1 MKLFKSSHNYFPT
14 HKSSPIIDT
23 PFGNILMELHVGDY
37 NFANTNTKPE
47 CLRLSKGGTL
57 LSYCHNKFIAELVI
71 CEPAYNI
78 PNHMAVDKVYAGV
91 WRIKPLINNLKCIF
105 ETKLTPKYTNGLV
118 SGPNSGEGLDAI
130 TFEYEEI
137 RMTLGT
143 EDGLTLINRSKKK
156 DLMANQFSSFNHEFP
171 DGIIEYIDGYTGLSV
186 SLDELDKNEISQIH
200 FVVAWNNTIDE
211 NDVSTW
217 FTVDMSG
224 DEILFKEGLK

>member
-1 MKLFKSSHNYFPT
+1 MKLFKSNHNYFPT

-23 PFGNILMELHVGDY
+23 PLGNILMELKVGDY
-37 NFANTNTKPE
+37 NFSNTNTDPE

-78 PNHMAVDKVYAGV
+78 PNQMNVDKVYAGV
-91 WRIKPLINNLKCIF
+91 WRIKPLINKLNCSF
-105 ETKLTPKYTNGLV
+105 ETKLTPNTNYLV
-118 SGPNSGEGLDAI
+118 SGQNSGEGLDAI
-130 TFEYEEI
+130 TFDYEEN

-143 EDGLTLINRSKKK
+143 EDGLTLINRSNKK

-186 SLDELDKNEISQIH
+186 PLDGLDKNEISQIH
-200 FVVAWNNTIDE
+200 FVVAWNHIIDE